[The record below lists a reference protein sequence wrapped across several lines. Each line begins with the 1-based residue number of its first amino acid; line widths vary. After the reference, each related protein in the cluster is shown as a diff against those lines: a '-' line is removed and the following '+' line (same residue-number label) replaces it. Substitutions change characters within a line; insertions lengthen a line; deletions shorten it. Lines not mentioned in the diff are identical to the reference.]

1 MGKVLERLLVN
12 RLEAVIAD
20 EMHEDA
26 WMKVRSIVDGTREK
40 YVLRVFVD
48 FKGAF
53 DNLCWDIIL
62 SKLASARINEI
73 GIWRD
78 YFHDRRACIRGTQ
91 DVV

>member
-20 EMHEDA
+20 EMHDRQYGFRAGRSTEDA

-73 GIWRD
+73 GI
-78 YFHDRRACIRGTQ
+78 
-91 DVV
+91 